1 MYSNLFESIPIDSN
15 RCQAIV
21 NEVNPF
27 QAVSERKQKRP
38 TEVDVNGQRPVCKR
52 FQLRQSCGHFRIRV
66 GTSTFESRRALP
78 LDSIVHQIGHF
89 RLMTLWAPSRPNRSI
104 NFGARSRLSP
114 KRPLVIQGKTRPVRI
129 RRASLPPG
137 GSIVEEMKYEDVF
150 YTYFYVDSSCACIDP
165 TGPAAAGPFSKW
177 KPDVSTFF
185 KEGIEI
191 GRPLVDW

>member
-1 MYSNLFESIPIDSN
+1 MEASELLVFGVWNLKIKIFT
-15 RCQAIV
+15 AT
-21 NEVNPF
+21 
-27 QAVSERKQKRP
+27 P
-38 TEVDVNGQRPVCKR
+38 T
-52 FQLRQSCGHFRIRV
+52 
-66 GTSTFESRRALP
+66 
-78 LDSIVHQIGHF
+78 
-89 RLMTLWAPSRPNRSI
+89 
-104 NFGARSRLSP
+104 
-114 KRPLVIQGKTRPVRI
+114 
-129 RRASLPPG
+129 PG

>member
-1 MYSNLFESIPIDSN
+1 MGKKSKH
-15 RCQAIV
+15 RKRRKT
-21 NEVNPF
+21 
-27 QAVSERKQKRP
+27 ER
-38 TEVDVNGQRPVCKR
+38 EHENAG
-52 FQLRQSCGHFRIRV
+52 
-66 GTSTFESRRALP
+66 RALKSNKIWVVAAARSP
-78 LDSIVHQIGHF
+78 GKRACAWAW
-89 RLMTLWAPSRPNRSI
+89 RLPKVRRRLRPQPHISFHSLRREDALWAPSRPNPSI
-104 NFGARSRLSP
+104 NLGALSRLSLQ
-114 KRPLVIQGKTRPVRI
+114 RLLVPRKKPRPVRT